1 MKTATVRRVSAPVPL
16 TGETAD
22 TVWARADRT
31 RIDNFLWTEP
41 DRQPQAVVRLLY
53 DETAIYLQ
61 YTVEDRH
68 IHATT
73 DSLNGPVWE
82 DSCVEFFAT
91 PASISRERYF
101 NFEINCTGTF
111 HFGYGSDRN
120 GRTLVDRDA
129 AADVRATSSVD
140 GRTKQPHPTDSSWW
154 VAVELP
160 FTVIST
166 LTGTAVTPTTGTRWH
181 GNFHRLGRRPEP
193 FYAAWNPVETPEPDF
208 HHPSAFGAIRF
219 E

>member
-1 MKTATVRRVSAPVPL
+1 MPAPVPL
-16 TGETAD
+16 TGKTTD
-22 TVWARADRT
+22 TMWVRADRIQ
-31 RIDNFLWTEP
+31 IDNFLWTEL
-41 DRQPQAVVRLLY
+41 DLQTRAVVRLLY
-53 DETAIYLQ
+53 DKTTLYLQ

-91 PASISRERYF
+91 SASIPCKRYL
-101 NFEINCTGTF
+101 NFEINCTDTF

-120 GRTLVDRDA
+120 GRTLVERDV

-140 GRTKQPHPTDSSWW
+140 GRTKQPHPTDSCWW
-154 VAVELP
+154 VAVELLS
-160 FTVIST
+160 TVIST
-166 LTGTAVTPTTGTRWH
+166 LTGTAVTPTTNTRWH
-181 GNFHRLGRRPEP
+181 GNFHRLGRRIKP
-193 FYAAWNPVETPEPDF
+193 FYAAWSPVEILEPDF
-208 HHPSAFGAIRF
+208 HRPSAFGTMWF